1 MKIIKLDDKMKQDN
15 KEYRSPEISDAMVS
29 VDAGFC
35 TSLNSATAIDNY
47 KYETD
52 KDW

>member
-35 TSLNSATAIDNY
+35 TSLINSATIDNY